1 MELGVDVAMSRS
13 QNDTT
18 GHQLLTQHFGR
29 HPSGFHVEKAYFK
42 PIQTDEE
49 KLESD
54 RVAHSHPDVLKPTPV
69 IYVNDSE
76 LQLSPLTPPLGG
88 GQLGNA
94 VGRTTDG
101 GTGISSSA
109 FEDPEEEMRRIMAN
123 GRSHDTIVAN
133 GRSHDT
139 GSEREERP
147 DEPTTRHESI
157 NTLQRLQQQTK
168 VPQLGGKVSRIGM
181 VATFTQIGLPFHPCL
196 PPFISP
202 SLLPLSPPPSS
213 PPPSLPPPS
222 SPPPSSPLPRH
233 PLPHHPLPHIPLP
246 QFVSTLT
253 PSRDHFVEGKRFNF
267 RVTILQATGIP
278 RDFTDIFVQF
288 R

>member
-1 MELGVDVAMSRS
+1 VIDNPLEASVEMGVDVAMSKS

-49 KLESD
+49 KLELD
-54 RVAHSHPDVLKPTPV
+54 RVAHSHPNVLKPTPV

-94 VGRTTDG
+94 VGRTADG

-109 FEDPEEEMRRIMAN
+109 FEDPEEEMRRI
-123 GRSHDTIVAN
+123 IAN

-139 GSEREERP
+139 GNEREERP

-181 VATFTQIGLPFHPCL
+181 
-196 PPFISP
+196 
-202 SLLPLSPPPSS
+202 
-213 PPPSLPPPS
+213 
-222 SPPPSSPLPRH
+222 
-233 PLPHHPLPHIPLP
+233 
-246 QFVSTLT
+246 
-253 PSRDHFVEGKRFNF
+253 
-267 RVTILQATGIP
+267 
-278 RDFTDIFVQF
+278 
-288 R
+288 